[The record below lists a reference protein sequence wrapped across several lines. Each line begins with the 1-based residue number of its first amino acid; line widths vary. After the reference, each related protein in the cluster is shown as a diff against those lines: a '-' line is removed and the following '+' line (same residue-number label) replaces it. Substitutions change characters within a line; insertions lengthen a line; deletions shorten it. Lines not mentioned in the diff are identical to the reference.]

1 MTYAMNVPTGSERA
15 RASANIVFLGGG
27 SITRAINSGLK
38 AAGHRPR
45 LVVFDRHPEK
55 LRSLRRDFD
64 VEIARDLTAA
74 LQSAGILIIAVRPAS
89 CVQLLKEMS
98 LRLDAGARPLQ
109 AVSLVVGIPLLKLRS
124 VLGPSVHW
132 ARAMPSPVC
141 CIKRGLTAVCFDRN
155 VSVAQRHRVRK
166 LFSEVGTVIEIP
178 ERQFDAFT
186 VAYSPSYGYHALGSL
201 AQAAQEAGLE
211 RATAFTVAAHAVG
224 DAVTYWREI
233 GFPNPAYLLKEAAT
247 PGGTA
252 EATVAAMKRAGFDKI
267 VARGLRAG
275 IRRARNYAKL

>member
-1 MTYAMNVPTGSERA
+1 MNIPTGSERGKS
-15 RASANIVFLGGG
+15 RANIVFLGGG
-27 SITRAINSGLK
+27 SITRALVSGLR
-38 AAGHRPR
+38 AVRHRSR

-55 LRSLRRDFD
+55 LQSLGRDFD
-64 VEIARDLTAA
+64 VETACDLTAA
-74 LQSAGILIIAVRPAS
+74 LQSAGILVIAVRPAS
-89 CVQLLKEMS
+89 CMTLLKEVS
-98 LRLDAGARPLQ
+98 LRLSPGARPLQ
-109 AVSLVVGIPLLKLRS
+109 AVSLVAGIPLLRLRS
-124 VLGPSVHW
+124 TLGSSVQW

-155 VSVAQRHRVRK
+155 VSAAQRHRVRQ
-166 LFSEVGTVIEIP
+166 LFSKVGALVEIP

-211 RATAFTVAAHAVG
+211 RATALMAAAHAVG

-233 GFPNPAYLLKEAAT
+233 GFPNPANLLKEAAT

-252 EATVAAMKRAGFDKI
+252 EAFVAAMKRAGFDKI
-267 VARGLRAG
+267 LAQGLRAG
-275 IRRARNYAKL
+275 IRRAQRYAKV